1 VKIAYETVQGNSVT
15 TRVGKQ
21 WTLKAPPVYPTV
33 LWKNPETGKLVTSVN
48 KNQPVALYLTPGARW
63 SGDDEFMLF
72 EVYAYRHN
80 PVLDTYEPYLY
91 NETAEPV
98 LKASALFGDDISDG
112 KDRHVPRNRNLQ
124 GLCLPPCVS

>member
-1 VKIAYETVQGNSVT
+1 
-15 TRVGKQ
+15 
-21 WTLKAPPVYPTV
+21 

-91 NETAEPV
+91 NGTAEPV
-98 LKASALFGDDISDG
+98 LKASALFGDDIAMARTVTFPKPEPTRSMSSAL
-112 KDRHVPRNRNLQ
+112 RILT
-124 GLCLPPCVS
+124 